1 MNRYPLW
8 INLLICFT
16 LVIGVVYTL
25 PNFFGEVP
33 AIQVSAAKST
43 VKVDDDLQKRVE
55 GALKA
60 ANIANDGVTL
70 DAASLKVRFADT
82 DTQLKA
88 KDAVQKDLAE
98 DFVVALNLVS
108 RSPRALSAIG
118 ALPMYLGLDL
128 RGGVH
133 FLLQVDMPSALIKKL
148 DGTASSVR
156 TMLRD
161 KRISYNGIVREKQ
174 GDNQVLV
181 LKFREKDTR
190 DKARKEVET
199 TNPELALNER
209 EQGGEFR
216 LVAVLKPE
224 EQKRTQDLALQ
235 QNIAT
240 LRNRVNELGVAEPII
255 QQQGADRIVVQL
267 PGVQDTARAKELLG
281 RTASLELRLV
291 EAHASDPAGRDY
303 DAKKIEDA
311 TKGNVPFGT
320 EFFIDRHG
328 KNPEP
333 LLLSK
338 NVIIT
343 GERLTNASPSFD
355 QQNNEPIVSVEL
367 DGQGARI
374 MRDTTRE
381 AVKRRMA
388 VLLIEKGK
396 PEVITAPVIQS
407 ELGARFQI
415 SGRMTTRE
423 ANDLALLL
431 RAGSLAAP
439 MDIIEERTVG
449 PSLGADN
456 IAIGFHSTWIG
467 FTLIAIFM
475 IAYYHM
481 FGVISVAAL
490 AINVLF
496 LISLLS
502 MMQATLTLPGM
513 AGIALTVGMAIDANV
528 LINERI
534 REELRNGNTPQ
545 AAIHAGYERAWG
557 TILDSNITTLI
568 GGLALFAFGS
578 GPVKGFA
585 VVLCLGILTSIF
597 SAVMVSRSIV
607 NLYYGS
613 RRKLDSISIGQI
625 WKTGTEPKA
634 KAKA

>member
-8 INLLICFT
+8 LNLLVAFA
-16 LVIGVVYTL
+16 LLIGVVYTL

-33 AIQVSAAKST
+33 AIQVSPSKST
-43 VKVDDDLQKRVE
+43 QKVDADLQQRVE
-55 GALKA
+55 AALKS
-60 ANIANDGVTL
+60 ANIANDGIFL
-70 DAASLKVRFADT
+70 EPLSLKVRFADT

-88 KDAVQKDLAE
+88 KDAVQKVLGE

-108 RSPRALSAIG
+108 RSPRFLTSIG

-148 DGTASSVR
+148 DGVASNIRVL
-156 TMLRD
+156 LRD
-161 KRISYNGIVREKQ
+161 KRIGYGSIGRE
-174 GDNQVLV
+174 GESVLV
-181 LKFREKDTR
+181 KFRDADTR
-190 DKARKEVET
+190 NKGRKEIET
-199 TNPELALNER
+199 ANPDLGISEQ

-216 LVAVLKPE
+216 LVAALKPE
-224 EQKRTQDLALQ
+224 EIKRTQDLALQ

-291 EAHASDPAGRDY
+291 EAHAGDPSGRDY
-303 DAKKIEDA
+303 DPKKIDEA
-311 TKGNVPFGT
+311 LKGNVPFGT
-320 EFFIDRHG
+320 ELFIEHRG
-328 KNPEP
+328 KTTEP

-338 NVIIT
+338 NVILT
-343 GERLTNASPSFD
+343 GERLTNAAPSFD
-355 QQNNEPIVSVEL
+355 QQNNQPIVSVEL

-374 MRDTTRE
+374 MRDVTRE

-407 ELGARFQI
+407 ELGGRFQI
-415 SGRMTTRE
+415 SGSMSTRE

-456 IAIGFHSTWIG
+456 IRIGFHSTWIG
-467 FTLIAIFM
+467 FTAISIFM
-475 IAYYHM
+475 IAYYQM
-481 FGVISVAAL
+481 IGVISVAAL
-490 AINVLF
+490 AVNVLF

-502 MMQATLTLPGM
+502 MLQATLTLPGM

-613 RRKLDSISIGQI
+613 RRRLERISIGQV
-625 WKTGTEPKA
+625 WKGGAEKQAKGKA
-634 KAKA
+634 